1 MEMEPLLKVN
11 QEVLV
16 TIKRLGIN
24 GEGIGFYKRQAVFVD
39 GVFPPEQVVV
49 KITEVQKSYTKAE
62 VVRIKV
68 KAAKRVKPFCRHYA
82 ECGGCQIQHIDYDEQ
97 LALKEEMLIQ
107 AFDRYTN
114 LDVNI
119 IKFNSMIGMNNT
131 KHYRYKAQMPVKNTE
146 YGMTTGLYK
155 KESNELVPI
164 IDCPIQNESINRVN
178 QKVLE
183 ICDKYEI
190 YAFDP
195 LTMRGLVRYI
205 VVRTSNFNDEVQVT
219 LVITIFNKALKDAAK
234 EIIKIPGVVSV
245 GISKNRDVKNIEI
258 FGNEVEILEGKD
270 SITEGISDIRYHLKP
285 KSFYQLNPQQ
295 AIKLYSE
302 VKKHLDFSIDK
313 VIVDAYSGSGAISMY
328 LAPFAK
334 KIVGID
340 ISKES
345 TYSARHNMKINKFDN
360 LTFELGEVKDVLASY
375 YNKGFNPDVI
385 IFDPPRSGLDV
396 KTLDLLVRK
405 VVKKIIYIS
414 CNPSTLAK
422 NIKILSKKYNIQSVT
437 PLDMFPHTSH
447 IESITVLTKK

>member
-1 MEMEPLLKVN
+1 MEPLLKIN

-24 GEGIGFYKRQAVFVD
+24 GEGIGYYKKQAVFID

-49 KITEVQKSYTKAE
+49 RITEVQKGYSKGE
-62 VVRIKV
+62 MVRIKV
-68 KAAKRVKPFCRHYA
+68 KAAKRVKPFCKHYDT
-82 ECGGCQIQHIDYDEQ
+82 CGGCQIQHIEYEEQ

-107 AFDRYTN
+107 AFERYTN
-114 LDVNI
+114 IDLNT
-119 IKFNSMIGMNNT
+119 IKFNKMIGMNNP

-146 YGMTTGLYK
+146 YGITTGLYK
-155 KESNELVPI
+155 KQSNDLVPI
-164 IDCPIQNESINRVN
+164 IDCPVHDESINRVN
-178 QKVLE
+178 RQILE

-195 LTMRGLVRYI
+195 QTMRGLLRYI
-205 VVRTSNFNDEVQVT
+205 VVRASNFNEDVQVT
-219 LVITIFNKALKDAAK
+219 LVITIYNKALKDVAK

-258 FGNEVEILEGKD
+258 FGEEVEILEGSD
-270 SITEGISDIRYHLKP
+270 AIMEGIGNIRYQLKP
-285 KSFYQLNPQQ
+285 KSFYQLNPEQ

-302 VKKHLDFSIDK
+302 VKKHLDFSKDK
-313 VIVDAYSGSGAISMY
+313 ILVDAYSGSGAISMY
-328 LAPFAK
+328 LAPFVT

-360 LTFELGEVKDVLASY
+360 LTFELGEVKDVLAAY

-405 VVKKIIYIS
+405 QIKKIIYIS
-414 CNPSTLAK
+414 CNPSTLTK
-422 NIKILSKKYNIQSVT
+422 NIKVLSRKYVVESVT

-447 IESITVLTKK
+447 IESITILKKK

>member
-1 MEMEPLLKVN
+1 MEPLLSVD

-49 KITEVQKSYTKAE
+49 RITEVQKSYTKAE

-68 KAAKRVKPFCRHYA
+68 KAAKRVKPFCKHYDT
-82 ECGGCQIQHIDYDEQ
+82 CGGCQIQHIDYNEQ

-114 LDVNI
+114 LYVNDI
-119 IKFNSMIGMNNT
+119 DFNSMIGMKNNT
-131 KHYRYKAQMPVKNTE
+131 HYRAKAQMPVKNTT
-146 YGMTTGLYK
+146 YGITTGLYE
-155 KESNELVPI
+155 KESNSLVPI
-164 IDCPIQNESINRVN
+164 VDCPVQDESINRVN
-178 QKVLE
+178 QQILE

-190 YAFDP
+190 FAFDP
-195 LTMRGLVRYI
+195 FTMRGLLRYI
-205 VVRTSNFNDEVQVT
+205 VARTSNFNGELQVT

-234 EIIKIPGVVSV
+234 EIIKIPGVVGV

-258 FGNEVEILEGKD
+258 FGDEVEILEGRD
-270 SITEGISDIRYHLKP
+270 SITEGIGDIRYHLKP

-302 VKKHLDFSIDK
+302 VKKHLDFSVDK

-340 ISKES
+340 VSKES
-345 TYSARHNMKINKFDN
+345 TYSARHNMKLNKFDN

-385 IFDPPRSGLDV
+385 IFDPPRSGLDP

-422 NIKILSKKYNIQSVT
+422 NIKVLTRKYNVESVT

-447 IESITVLTKK
+447 IESITILKMK

>member
-1 MEMEPLLKVN
+1 MDTLLQLN
-11 QEVLV
+11 QEVLI

-49 KITEVQKSYTKAE
+49 KITELQKGYSKGE

-68 KAAKRVKPFCRHYA
+68 KAAKRVKPFCKHYDT
-82 ECGGCQIQHIDYDEQ
+82 CGGCQIQHIAYPEQ

-114 LDVNI
+114 LDVDT
-119 IKFNSMIGMNNT
+119 IKFNSMIGMKNT
-131 KHYRYKAQMPVKNTE
+131 KHYRFKAQMPVKNTS
-146 YGMTTGLYK
+146 YGITTGLYM
-155 KESNELVPI
+155 KESNDLVPI
-164 IDCPIQNESINRVN
+164 VDCPVQDESINRVN
-178 QKVLE
+178 QRILE

-195 LTMRGLVRYI
+195 LTMRGLLRYV
-205 VVRTSNFNDEVQVT
+205 VVRTSNFNEEIQVT
-219 LVITIFNKALKDAAK
+219 LVITIFNKALKEAAK
-234 EIIKIPGVVSV
+234 EIIKVPGVVSV
-245 GISKNRDVKNIEI
+245 GISKNRDVKNVEI
-258 FGNEVEILEGKD
+258 FGAEVEILEGVD
-270 SITEGISDIRYHLKP
+270 TITEGIGSIRYSLKP
-285 KSFYQLNPQQ
+285 KAFYQLNPQQ
-295 AIKLYSE
+295 AIKLYTE
-302 VKKHLDFSIDK
+302 VKKHLDFKVDK

-328 LAPFAK
+328 LAPYAK

-345 TYSARHNMKINKFDN
+345 VYSARHNVKVNKFDN

-385 IFDPPRSGLDV
+385 IFDPPRSGLDS
-396 KTLDLLVRK
+396 KTLDLLTRK
-405 VVKKIIYIS
+405 PVKKIIYIS
-414 CNPSTLAK
+414 CNPSTLTK
-422 NIKILSKKYNIQSVT
+422 NIKVLSRKYSVESVT

-447 IESITVLTKK
+447 IESITILKLK